1 MVSLS
6 VQGRLGSHRNRC
18 QLKLAISR
26 KDPWSVICFSDA
38 VPLATS
44 WEPGADD
51 QALHFVPAI
60 R

>member
-6 VQGRLGSHRNRC
+6 VQGRLGSHRNPCR
-18 QLKLAISR
+18 LELAISR

-38 VPLATS
+38 VPLDMS
-44 WEPGADD
+44 WGTGADD
-51 QALHFVPAI
+51 QALHFVSAI